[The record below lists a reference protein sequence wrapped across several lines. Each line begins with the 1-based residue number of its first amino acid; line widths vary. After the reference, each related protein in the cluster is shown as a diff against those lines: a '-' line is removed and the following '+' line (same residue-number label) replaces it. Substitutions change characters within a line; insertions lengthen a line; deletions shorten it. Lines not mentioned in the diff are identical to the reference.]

1 LIEQEQ
7 EKEKSENNLGKLC
20 ALLVTQNVCTGKT
33 CKNYGQTCLILRGQ
47 HHQKL
52 DSNDILA
59 WATAIDNKQATLE
72 AAPNSIRGVPAGIK
86 ATKVTLQGNVT
97 NTISHAPPFN
107 FPYMPYMPYPGYHT
121 PLPPYYP
128 HGGSSPPHAPPPR
141 MPSAQIRTSNP
152 QSSPLDIAL
161 PSNGTHKVGQY
172 LDWFIARHPTEV
184 EMLTVVKAKLLATG
198 TDMEGI
204 QMMGIDDA
212 KEWGIEWGVGG
223 RLKRNIGRFLK
234 GKD

>member
-1 LIEQEQ
+1 MTEQEQ
-7 EKEKSENNLGKLC
+7 EREKSEDNLGKLC

-33 CKNYGQTCLILRGQ
+33 CKNYGQTCLILRRQ

-52 DSNDILA
+52 DSNDILT
-59 WATAIDNKQATLE
+59 WATAIDKTQATLE
-72 AAPNSIRGVPAGIK
+72 AAPNSIRGVPAGTK

-97 NTISHAPPFN
+97 NTISQSPPFN
-107 FPYMPYMPYPGYHT
+107 FPYMPYMPYSGYHT
-121 PLPPYYP
+121 PPMPYHPYS
-128 HGGSSPPHAPPPR
+128 GGPSPHAQPPQ
-141 MPSAQIRTSNP
+141 MPSAQIRTANP
-152 QSSPLDIAL
+152 QSSPLDITI
-161 PSNGTHKVGQY
+161 PSNGIHKVGQY
-172 LDWFIARHPTEV
+172 LDWFITRHPAKV
-184 EMLTVVKAKLLATG
+184 EMLTGVKAKLLATG

-204 QMMGIDDA
+204 QTMGIDDA